1 MEWPDHG
8 VSEDPGIVL
17 GLLNEIHLKHESVG
31 KNAPIV
37 VHCRFCL
44 FKLFKIIKTNADVSK
59 IYRIDST
66 KEDSHQLNVY

>member
-37 VHCRFCL
+37 VHCRYCRNKNTLLKIDEL
-44 FKLFKIIKTNADVSK
+44 FFHITG
-59 IYRIDST
+59 Y
-66 KEDSHQLNVY
+66 HLNG